1 MPERDPYLSSTG
13 KNYLYDSR
21 TNRLRK
27 RLREHCSEGRTHL
40 TAAIACRIARLETG
54 HVRASYRKE
63 VFRASLMG

>member
-1 MPERDPYLSSTG
+1 MPERGLYLSSTG
-13 KNYLYDSR
+13 KNHLYVSR
-21 TNRLRK
+21 TN